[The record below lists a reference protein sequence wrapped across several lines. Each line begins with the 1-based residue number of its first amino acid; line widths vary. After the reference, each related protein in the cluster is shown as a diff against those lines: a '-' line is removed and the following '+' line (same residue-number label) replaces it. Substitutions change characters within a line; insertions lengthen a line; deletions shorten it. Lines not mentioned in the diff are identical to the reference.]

1 MTEKRMLDM
10 KRLIIAMVIGTCS
23 LGLSAQQE
31 ILVSQYMF
39 NGLFLNPAYAGS
51 HKYWEATALHR
62 SQWVS
67 LDGAP
72 TTQLLEIDGP
82 LSNEKLGLGF
92 IVNHDEIGDTEQF
105 EFSANGAYH
114 LSLDEDSK
122 NKLSFGLRAG
132 FTNYSFRFDE
142 TRVFDEGDQVFQDKI
157 ENQFVPKLG
166 AGVYFYNDRMY
177 AGLSVPTLFA
187 GDDGLSLS
195 PDANN
200 QGATDKIYFEN
211 HLFITGGYVIE
222 ASENIIV
229 KPNVLIKYHPNAPV
243 QIDFNTNVLLY
254 EKVWLGLSYRTSS
267 ALVAL
272 VEYNITPQI
281 RVGYAYDATFNNI
294 SDYSSG
300 SHEVMLGYNFGK
312 EVIKMKSPRYF

>member
-1 MTEKRMLDM
+1 MLDM
-10 KRLIIAMVIGTCS
+10 KRLIIALVIVTCT

-39 NGLFLNPAYAGS
+39 NGLFLNPAYAGT

-62 SQWVS
+62 SQWVN

-82 LSNEKLGLGF
+82 LSDEKIGLGF
-92 IVNHDEIGDTEQF
+92 IVSHDDIGDTEQF
-105 EFSANGAYH
+105 EFSANGSYH
-114 LSLDEDSK
+114 LDLDEDQR

-142 TRVFDEGDQVFQDKI
+142 TMVFDAGDQVFQDKI
-157 ENQFVPKLG
+157 ENEFVPKLG

-177 AGLSVPTLFA
+177 AGVSVPTLFA
-187 GDDGLSLS
+187 GDDNLSLD
-195 PDANN
+195 PDANL
-200 QGATDKIYFEN
+200 DKIYFEN
-211 HLFITGGYVIE
+211 HLFITGGYVFE
-222 ASENIIV
+222 ASENIMV
-229 KPNVLIKYHPNAPV
+229 KPNVLVKYHPNAPV
-243 QIDFNTNVLLY
+243 QLDLNTNVLLY

-281 RVGYAYDATFNNI
+281 RAGYAYDATFNDI